1 MYLTIKQQLKKLKK
15 DEYLTLRELS
25 HIAKNLANEALY
37 NIRQVYFKEDKYLS
51 YNENYNLLKESK
63 NYKLLNS
70 NMAQQIIK
78 EIDGSF
84 KSFLALL
91 KLAKNGEYNDKI
103 NIPKYLEKDD
113 FSTLIIGFIR
123 IKNNKIKIPYSYQFR
138 KNHNYIEIKIPPIL
152 KDKKIKEIRI
162 VPKAKARFFEIQYIY
177 EVAEIQRKIN
187 TNKALAI
194 DFGVNNLA
202 TCVTSDG
209 NSFIID
215 GKKLKSINQWYNKEN
230 SRLESIR
237 VKQGYENKTNR
248 QNKNTI
254 KRNNRVNDYISK
266 SARLILNYCIK
277 NKIDCIVCG
286 YNSNFQRNNN
296 IGKINNQNFYN
307 IPFGKLYKKIEYLS
321 KLYGIKFIIQEES
334 YTSKASFLD
343 GDFIPILDEIENK
356 KIEFSGK
363 RIKRGL
369 YQAKNGELINADVNA
384 ALNILAKSK
393 VVSLDRLYC
402 SGELNTPLRI
412 KIS

>member
-1 MYLTIKQQLKKLKK
+1 MYLTVKQQLKKLNK

-25 HIAKNLANEALY
+25 HIAKNLSNEALY
-37 NIRQVYFKEDKYLS
+37 NVRKVYFKEDKYLS
-51 YNENYNLLKESK
+51 YQENYKLLKESK

-177 EVAEIQRKIN
+177 EVTEIQMKLN
-187 TNKALAI
+187 KNKALAI

-202 TCVTSDG
+202 TCVTSSG
-209 NSFIID
+209 ESFIID

>member
-1 MYLTIKQQLKKLKK
+1 MYLTVKQQLKNLNKE
-15 DEYLTLRELS
+15 EYLTLRELS

-78 EIDGSF
+78 EVDGSF

-91 KLAKNGEYNDKI
+91 KLAKKGEYNDKI
-103 NIPKYLEKDD
+103 NIPRYLAKGD

-123 IKNNKIKIPYSYQFR
+123 IKDNKLKIPYSYQFR

-152 KDKKIKEIRI
+152 RDKKIKEIRI

-177 EVAEIQRKIN
+177 EVTEIQMKLN
-187 TNKALAI
+187 KNKALDI

-202 TCVTSDG
+202 TCVTSSG
-209 NSFIID
+209 ESFIID
-215 GKKLKSINQWYNKEN
+215 GRKLKSINQWYNKEN

-266 SARLILNYCIK
+266 SAKLILNYCIK

-286 YNSNFQRNNN
+286 YNSNFQKDND

-307 IPFGKLYKKIEYLS
+307 IPFGRLCKKIEYLS
-321 KLYGIKFIIQEES
+321 KLHGIKFIIQEES

-343 GDFIPILDEIENK
+343 GDFIPILEENDNK
-356 KIEFSGK
+356 RIKFSGK

-384 ALNILAKSK
+384 ELNILVKSK
-393 VVSLDRLYC
+393 VVSLDRLCC

-412 KIS
+412 KVS

>member
-1 MYLTIKQQLKKLKK
+1 MYLTVKQQLKNLNKE
-15 DEYLTLRELS
+15 EYLTLRELS

-78 EIDGSF
+78 EVDGSF

-91 KLAKNGEYNDKI
+91 KLAKKGEYNDKI
-103 NIPKYLEKDD
+103 NIPRYLAKGD

-123 IKNNKIKIPYSYQFR
+123 IKDNKLKIPYSYQFR

-152 KDKKIKEIRI
+152 RDKKIKEIRI

-177 EVAEIQRKIN
+177 EVTEIQMKLN
-187 TNKALAI
+187 KNKALAI

-202 TCVTSDG
+202 TCVTSSG
-209 NSFIID
+209 ESFIID
-215 GKKLKSINQWYNKEN
+215 GRKLKSINQWYNKEN

-266 SARLILNYCIK
+266 SAKLILNYCIK

-286 YNSNFQRNNN
+286 YNSNFQKDND

-307 IPFGKLYKKIEYLS
+307 IPFGRLCKKIEYLS
-321 KLYGIKFIIQEES
+321 KLHGIKFIIQEES

-343 GDFIPILDEIENK
+343 GDFIPILEENDNK
-356 KIEFSGK
+356 RIKFSGK

-384 ALNILAKSK
+384 ALNILVKSK

-412 KIS
+412 KVS

>member
-1 MYLTIKQQLKKLKK
+1 MYLTVKQQLKKLNK

-25 HIAKNLANEALY
+25 HIAKNLSNEALY
-37 NIRQVYFKEDKYLS
+37 NVRKVYFKEDKYLS
-51 YNENYNLLKESK
+51 YQENYKLLKESK

-277 NKIDCIVCG
+277 NKMDCIVCG

>member
-1 MYLTIKQQLKKLKK
+1 MYLTVKQQLKKLNK

-25 HIAKNLANEALY
+25 HIAKNLSNEALY
-37 NIRQVYFKEDKYLS
+37 NVRKVYFKEDKYLS
-51 YNENYNLLKESK
+51 YQENYKLLKESK

-123 IKNNKIKIPYSYQFR
+123 IKDNKLKIPYSYQFR

-152 KDKKIKEIRI
+152 RDKKIKEIRI

>member
-1 MYLTIKQQLKKLKK
+1 MYLTVKQQLKKLNK

-25 HIAKNLANEALY
+25 HIAKNLSNEALY
-37 NIRQVYFKEDKYLS
+37 NVRKVYFKEDKYLS
-51 YNENYNLLKESK
+51 YQENYKLLKESK

-266 SARLILNYCIK
+266 SAKLILNYCIK

-286 YNSNFQRNNN
+286 YNSNFQKDNN

>member
-78 EIDGSF
+78 EVDGSF

-91 KLAKNGEYNDKI
+91 KLSKKGEYNNKI
-103 NIPKYLEKDD
+103 NIPKYLAKDD
-113 FSTLIIGFIR
+113 FSTLIIGFVR
-123 IKNNKIKIPYSYQFR
+123 IKDNKLKIPYSYQFR

-152 KDKKIKEIRI
+152 RDKKIKEIRI

-177 EVAEIQRKIN
+177 EVTEIQMKLN
-187 TNKALAI
+187 KNKALAI

-202 TCVTSDG
+202 TCVTSSG
-209 NSFIID
+209 ESFIID
-215 GKKLKSINQWYNKEN
+215 GRKLKSINQWYNKEN

-266 SARLILNYCIK
+266 SAKLILNYCIK

-286 YNSNFQRNNN
+286 YNSNFQKDNN

-307 IPFGKLYKKIEYLS
+307 ILFG
-321 KLYGIKFIIQEES
+321 
-334 YTSKASFLD
+334 
-343 GDFIPILDEIENK
+343 
-356 KIEFSGK
+356 
-363 RIKRGL
+363 
-369 YQAKNGELINADVNA
+369 
-384 ALNILAKSK
+384 
-393 VVSLDRLYC
+393 RLC
-402 SGELNTPLRI
+402 L
-412 KIS
+412 

>member
-1 MYLTIKQQLKKLKK
+1 MYLTVKQQLKKLNK

-25 HIAKNLANEALY
+25 HIAKNLSNEALY
-37 NIRQVYFKEDKYLS
+37 NVRKVYFKEDKYLS
-51 YNENYNLLKESK
+51 YQENYKLLKESK

-70 NMAQQIIK
+70 NIAQQIIK

>member
-1 MYLTIKQQLKKLKK
+1 MYLTVKQQLKKLNK

-25 HIAKNLANEALY
+25 HIAKNLSNEALY
-37 NIRQVYFKEDKYLS
+37 NVRKVYFKEDKYLS
-51 YNENYNLLKESK
+51 YQENYKLLKESK

>member
-1 MYLTIKQQLKKLKK
+1 MYLTVKQQLKKLNK

-25 HIAKNLANEALY
+25 HIAKNLSNEALY
-37 NIRQVYFKEDKYLS
+37 NVRKVYFKEDKYLS
-51 YNENYNLLKESK
+51 YQENYKLLKESK

-70 NMAQQIIK
+70 NIAQQIIK

-248 QNKNTI
+248 QNKNII

>member
-1 MYLTIKQQLKKLKK
+1 MYLTVKQQLKNLTKE
-15 DEYLTLRELS
+15 DYLTLRKLS

-37 NIRQVYFKEDKYLS
+37 NVRKVYFKEDKYLS
-51 YNENYNLLKESK
+51 YQENYKLLKESK

-138 KNHNYIEIKIPPIL
+138 KNHNYIEIRIPPIL

>member
-1 MYLTIKQQLKKLKK
+1 MYLTVKQQLKKLNK

-25 HIAKNLANEALY
+25 HIAKNLSNEALY
-37 NIRQVYFKEDKYLS
+37 NVRKVYFKEDKYLS
-51 YNENYNLLKESK
+51 YQENYKLLKESK

-177 EVAEIQRKIN
+177 EVTEIQMKLN
-187 TNKALAI
+187 KNKALAI

-202 TCVTSDG
+202 TCVTSSG
-209 NSFIID
+209 ESFIID
-215 GKKLKSINQWYNKEN
+215 GRKLKSINQWYNKEN

>member
-1 MYLTIKQQLKKLKK
+1 MYLTVKQQLKKLNK

-25 HIAKNLANEALY
+25 HIAKNLSNEALY
-37 NIRQVYFKEDKYLS
+37 NVRKVYFKEDKYLS
-51 YNENYNLLKESK
+51 YQENYKLLKESK

-412 KIS
+412 KVS

>member
-1 MYLTIKQQLKKLKK
+1 MYLTVKQQLKKLNK

-25 HIAKNLANEALY
+25 HIAKNLSNEALY
-37 NIRQVYFKEDKYLS
+37 NVRKVYFKEDKYLS
-51 YNENYNLLKESK
+51 YQENYKLLKESK

-286 YNSNFQRNNN
+286 YNSNFQKDNN